1 MLLNLEKGTVGYI
14 REYKKRYGLIALI
27 LFLIIVAMVVGIY
40 LILGTA
46 KHIAVAV
53 PILLSLPLGK
63 IFILWL
69 IVAKYHSISEED
81 AERIREQLKARK
93 NICIL
98 YDMALSSYESVSYAP
113 CIVIDQGNVYLIWGG
128 ATEKE
133 YKAEDQRAYVQSLI
147 DKSGYSCQAVTV
159 ADVDTLIST
168 VSEQEE
174 SEEDLQN
181 QCDRMKNRLLDVCV

>member
-81 AERIREQLKARK
+81 AERIREKLKARK

-113 CIVIDQGNVYLIWGG
+113 CIVIDQGNVYLVWGG
-128 ATEKE
+128 ATEKD

-147 DKSGYSCQAVTV
+147 DKSGYSYQAITVT
-159 ADVDTLIST
+159 DVDALI
-168 VSEQEE
+168 EAILQAEE
-174 SEEDLQN
+174 LADDLQEH
-181 QCDRMKNRLLDVCV
+181 CDHLKQRLLDVCV

>member
-27 LFLIIVAMVVGIY
+27 LFLIIIAMVVGIY

-53 PILLSLPLGK
+53 PILLALPLGK
-63 IFILWL
+63 IFILWV
-69 IVAKYHSISEED
+69 IVAKYHSISEE
-81 AERIREQLKARK
+81 AAARIEEQLGGRR
-93 NICIL
+93 NIQIL

-128 ATEKE
+128 ATEKD
-133 YKAEDQRAYVQSLI
+133 YQAEDQRTYVQSI
-147 DKSGYSCQAVTV
+147 INKSGYSYQAITVTD
-159 ADVDTLIST
+159 ADALIET
-168 VSEQEE
+168 VLQAEE
-174 SEEDLQN
+174 LADDLQEH
-181 QCDRMKNRLLDVCV
+181 CDHLKHRLLDVCV